1 MRSVKALVVR
11 DLALGIRRPSEI
23 LNPLI
28 FFVMVLTLFPL
39 GVGPSPE
46 ILARI
51 APGII
56 WVAALLATLLGLDS
70 LFRTDYE
77 DGALDQLLVGGNHL
91 PLMALSKVLVHWI
104 LSAVP
109 LLILTPLMGL
119 MMHLDWAAIRV
130 LWLSLLIGSP
140 LLSIIGALGAALTV
154 GVKRGSVLLSLLI
167 LPLYVPVLIFGT
179 SAVSAAAMG
188 LDYNVQIAILG
199 AMLALALSLAP
210 LAIAAALRVSVS

>member
-1 MRSVKALVVR
+1 MRSVQALVVR

-210 LAIAAALRVSVS
+210 LVIAAALRVSVS